1 MRREIHLWW
10 EQATKDFSVAEKMFN
25 EKEYYMVAFLC
36 HEAIEK
42 SLKALYLRKKSSSA
56 GFTHSLLALGKS
68 LGASDSIIRK
78 LRDFSMD
85 YLMSRYPD
93 ATDELPYKI
102 YDEKMA
108 AERLEGARE
117 VLNWIEKELKL

>member
-1 MRREIHLWW
+1 
-10 EQATKDFSVAEKMFN
+10 
-25 EKEYYMVAFLC
+25 MVAFLC

-42 SLKALYLRKKSSSA
+42 SLKALFLKKRSSSA

-68 LGASDSIIRK
+68 LGASESIIRN

-93 ATDELPYKI
+93 AADELPYKI
-102 YDEKMA
+102 YDETMA
-108 AERLEGARE
+108 IQRIEGTRE